1 MTDTARRIRVPLLP
15 ASVRWAVVL
24 GVAGTIAVASV
35 LRPASVGRALGPL
48 GLVGAD
54 KWAHALGYAGLALAL
69 AYALQDWQVERT
81 LAVVFLAA
89 VAFGLAMEGVQATIP
104 YRSASLLDA
113 TANAVGATLAVAIWL
128 ALRRRVR
135 FRPRRA

>member
-24 GVAGTIAVASV
+24 AVAGGIVVASV

-89 VAFGLAMEGVQATIP
+89 VGFGLAMEGVQATIP

-113 TANAVGATLAVAIWL
+113 TANAVGATLAVGVWL